1 MESQHSLAFA
11 NGSTTQAVR
20 AESGSTVSLPTN
32 PTRSGYTFTG
42 WNTQADGK
50 GTAFTSSNVVN
61 SDLTV
66 YAQWQKKSSDSSKGS
81 SKPATKL
88 NTEDHFSY
96 IIGYKDGTLRP
107 YGTITRGE
115 VATIFFRLL
124 TDETRDAYWSQTN
137 SYSDCGPDLWCN
149 NVISTLSSMGIID
162 GYEDGTFRPYA
173 KITRGQFTKMAVG
186 FFETQ
191 VENYQGY
198 FTDVPEDLWCSGYV
212 ESAVDAGLIQ
222 GFGDGTYRP
231 NTNIT
236 RAQACVI
243 VNRALGR
250 KPDEDHLL
258 KERDMITWTDNSPD
272 DWFYAD
278 MQEATNSH
286 DYIWLTKGSDKTYME
301 EWVKKLPQRDWA
313 ALEHAW
319 STAHSAPS
327 GEVTQ

>member
-1 MESQHSLAFA
+1 M
-11 NGSTTQAVR
+11 
-20 AESGSTVSLPTN
+20 
-32 PTRSGYTFTG
+32 
-42 WNTQADGK
+42 
-50 GTAFTSSNVVN
+50 
-61 SDLTV
+61 
-66 YAQWQKKSSDSSKGS
+66 
-81 SKPATKL
+81 
-88 NTEDHFSY
+88 
-96 IIGYKDGTLRP
+96 
-107 YGTITRGE
+107 
-115 VATIFFRLL
+115 
-124 TDETRDAYWSQTN
+124 
-137 SYSDCGPDLWCN
+137 
-149 NVISTLSSMGIID
+149 
-162 GYEDGTFRPYA
+162 
-173 KITRGQFTKMAVG
+173 
-186 FFETQ
+186 
-191 VENYQGY
+191 
-198 FTDVPEDLWCSGYV
+198 
-212 ESAVDAGLIQ
+212 DAGLIQ

-319 STAHSAPS
+319 STAHSAPG